1 MKSRPRT
8 GERILRDIDRSTE
21 GLNAN
26 PDNSRTVEE
35 RVEELWGY
43 YRDSRNGVFDAAKR
57 QATLEAMNSL
67 ANDPKVQEKFLERY
81 RAYVEQEENTEQTYR
96 AYKQAQDRQTAAL
109 RQLEE
114 YQLHMA
120 EGRQG
125 LSTLDRRN
133 IAKCRQELLKASGE
147 CAGLMRDNTALQ
159 ARLMFDRVAAYHNEL
174 TQAKF
179 AWTPSREV
187 LLHRMMNGAML
198 SHRPIL
204 LASGSGTGKTGLVR
218 AFARR
223 VTGLGPYEAGEEA
236 RGNIGALLGRARLG
250 PDRSADYI
258 EYGLLGQALTG
269 KRDSRQTEAGPGGV
283 FYLDEATG
291 YDMSSLRALV
301 KRLSGLRA
309 GEEIG
314 FASWCGVAERIAPGF
329 RFVMAGNLK
338 SEKHPDREALADE
351 VLRDLEVINVDY
363 LPQSVNDP
371 ELFEVLL
378 GQLMDG
384 YGRVKLSA
392 EDIGP
397 VFVEKPPTD
406 IERDGIKYR
415 RFEACVDGN
424 VKDATVAKQG
434 GALWRMAN
442 LMRAIQSSYQGNE
455 HALTEVGKEKQTLL
469 RHVVLDPGR
478 VLDWVAEYRE
488 TARDVGESLDGFLR
502 EKLTAW
508 METVRGNSREDYA
521 LLQKFADHFGFG
533 PLKSDE
539 KPRGARFAVL
549 TPAEIG
555 MLSPRVQ
562 RVREERITPVEVIE
576 AGEGVAMVIEGKSV
590 RVYERAPQG
599 TRLGGVYSGPSG
611 DTFVLKGET
620 VREPR
625 KHVLQNEQ
633 GEVIAVS
640 PDDFSAGWQAVG
652 GDIFSGIAF
661 EALDGAVSD
670 AHIAQAHE
678 ATQQALAREA
688 AAQGVDVTLLD
699 FAPPELP
706 AEISPE
712 YINMLYE
719 VLGGNDVVE
728 PTIVPSA
735 DEFKRM
741 TTDASGKAFSF
752 DSPWVKTMFPKS
764 KRPDWFDRPADQAT
778 IAMYGKAGVDTTQNP
793 PVDIPHPWGYV
804 YLRAMYDELEA
815 KGQEKP
821 AVRFVD
827 TAEKPNFTNGS
838 QMYAHDKLL
847 AKLQEL
853 ARGNGELEHFL
864 RTRFDHAFSGNTP
877 ADSKDAWKT
886 QCEKLSELITADLRS
901 RGLPPHLKAVVS
913 VATFLDA
920 QSLYLRHP
928 NSSRTDTFEW
938 TSTPVSG
945 GAGRLLAG
953 YSGLGGLSGV
963 LDDGPAGPSVNR
975 GARLSV
981 ALVAS

>member
-1 MKSRPRT
+1 MISRPRT
-8 GERILRDIDRSTE
+8 GERILRDIDRRTE
-21 GLNAN
+21 HL
-26 PDNSRTVEE
+26 RTEQDDSLTIEE

-43 YRDSRNGVFDAAKR
+43 YRDSRNGDFDDANR

-67 ANDPKVQEKFLERY
+67 ANDPEVRDKFLERY
-81 RAYVEQEENTEQTYR
+81 RAYVEQEENTEQAYR
-96 AYKQAQDRQTAAL
+96 AYRQAQDRQTAAL
-109 RQLEE
+109 RQLEK
-114 YQLHMA
+114 YQLRMA
-120 EGRQG
+120 EGRQD

-133 IAKCRQELLKASGE
+133 IAKCRQELLKARGE

-159 ARLMFDRVAAYHNEL
+159 ARLMFDRIALYHDGIAQE
-174 TQAKF
+174 KF
-179 AWTPSREV
+179 AWTPSREA
-187 LLHRMMNGAML
+187 LLHRMMDGTML
-198 SHRPIL
+198 SRRPIL
-204 LASGSGTGKTGLVR
+204 LASDSGTGKTGLVR

-223 VTGLGPYEAGEEA
+223 VTGRTPFEAGEEA
-236 RGNIGALLGRARLG
+236 RGNINALLGRVRLD
-250 PDRSADYI
+250 PATRADYI
-258 EYGLLGQALTG
+258 EYGPLGQALTG
-269 KRDSRQTEAGPGGV
+269 KRDSRQTEAGFGGV

-301 KRLSGLRA
+301 KRLSGMRA
-309 GEEIG
+309 GEEIA
-314 FASWCGVAERIAPGF
+314 FASWGGVAERIAPGF

-338 SEKHPDREALADE
+338 SEKHPDREGLTAE
-351 VLRDLEVINVDY
+351 VIRDLEMIDVDY

-378 GQLMDG
+378 GQLMDR
-384 YGRVKLSA
+384 YKRVKLSA

-406 IERDGIKYR
+406 IEREGVKYR
-415 RFEACVDGN
+415 RVEEYVDGN

-442 LMRAIQSSYQGNE
+442 LMHAIQSSYQGNE

-469 RHVVLDPGR
+469 RNTVLDSGR
-478 VLDWVAEYRE
+478 VLVWIAEYRD
-488 TARDVGESLDGFLR
+488 TARDAGEDIGDFLR

-508 METVRGNSREDYA
+508 MESIRKNSREDYA

-533 PLKSDE
+533 PLKGDE

-562 RVREERITPVEVIE
+562 RVREERITPVGVIE

-625 KHVLQNEQ
+625 KYVLQNEQ

-652 GDIFSGIAF
+652 GDILSGFAF
-661 EALDGAVSD
+661 EALDGVASD
-670 AHIAQAHE
+670 ARIARVHE

-688 AAQGVDVTLLD
+688 AAQGVDVKLLD

-712 YINMLYE
+712 HINMLYE
-719 VLGGNDVVE
+719 ALGGNDVVE

-752 DSPWVKTMFPKS
+752 DSPWVQTMFPKS
-764 KRPDWFDRPADQAT
+764 KRPDWFDQPADQDT

-793 PVDIPHPWGYV
+793 PVDIPHPQGYV
-804 YLRAMYDELEA
+804 YLRAMYDELQA
-815 KGQEKP
+815 KDQEKP

-847 AKLQEL
+847 VKLQEL
-853 ARGNGELEHFL
+853 ARGNSELEHFL
-864 RTRFDHAFSGNTP
+864 RTRFSHAFSGNT
-877 ADSKDAWKT
+877 AVASKNTWNT
-886 QCEKLSELITADLRS
+886 QCKKLSELITADLHS
-901 RGLPPHLKAVVS
+901 RGLPSHLKAVVS

-920 QSLYLRHP
+920 QSLYLRYP
-928 NSSRTDTFEW
+928 NSARTNTYEW
-938 TSTPVSG
+938 TSTPVLG
-945 GAGRLLAG
+945 VARRLLAG
-953 YSGLGGLSGV
+953 LSEVGGLSYVSDG
-963 LDDGPAGPSVNR
+963 GPAWANDSG

-981 ALVAS
+981 GLVAS